1 MFQYKPCR
9 ESLKTITMFGYKKEK
24 NTIVNVN
31 KFFDTIDEALL
42 VFKDGVKNY
51 LYNHTEQFYSNLQA
65 MTGLEA
71 DANTL
76 RRQME
81 NDLYSQSGLTH
92 VRGDI
97 MALMEKLDHIVSTLN
112 DNLTQ
117 FEIER
122 PYIPAELNTDFI
134 KLTELSI
141 LSVESVIP
149 AAKAYFRSP
158 ETITEKTHRVYFYE
172 KEVNKQAQN
181 IKRKVFH
188 DMSSLKLSEKFH
200 LRYFALHIETL
211 SDSAEKTADL
221 LSIMAIKRKL

>member
-1 MFQYKPCR
+1 
-9 ESLKTITMFGYKKEK
+9 MFGHKQTR
-24 NTIVNVN
+24 NTIENIN
-31 KFFDTIDEALL
+31 KFFDTIDQALL

-51 LYNHTEQFYSNLQA
+51 LYGHTELFYGNMQT
-65 MTGLEA
+65 MNTLETET
-71 DANTL
+71 NSL
-76 RRQME
+76 RRQIE
-81 NDLYSQSGLTH
+81 SNLYSQSALTQM
-92 VRGDI
+92 RGYI
-97 MALMEKLDHIVSTLN
+97 MGLMERLDHMVDILN
-112 DNLTQ
+112 DNLIQ

-122 PYIPAELNTDFI
+122 PYIPSDLNADFI
-134 KLTELSI
+134 KLTELSV

-158 ETITEKTHRVYFYE
+158 DVITEKIHRVYFYE
-172 KEVNKQAQN
+172 KESNKQAQS

-188 DMSSLKLSEKFH
+188 DMKALKLSEKFH

>member
-1 MFQYKPCR
+1 
-9 ESLKTITMFGYKKEK
+9 MFGSKTKK
-24 NTIVNVN
+24 NTIENIN

-42 VFKDGVKNY
+42 VFKDGAKNY

-65 MTGLEA
+65 LTALES
-71 DANTL
+71 DANSL
-76 RRQME
+76 RRQIE
-81 NDLYSQSGLTH
+81 GDLYSQSGLTH

-97 MALMEKLDHIVSTLN
+97 MELIERIDHIVNILS

-134 KLTELSI
+134 KLTELSL

-149 AAKAYFRSP
+149 AAKSYFRSP
-158 ETITEKTHRVYFYE
+158 ESITEKIHRVYFYE
-172 KEVNKQAQN
+172 KEVNKQAQS

-188 DMSSLKLSEKFH
+188 DMNSLKLSEKFH
-200 LRYFALHIETL
+200 LRYFALHIETI